1 MPSDK
6 KRDFGRYLAEVV
18 AKEIPVQ
25 FVSSVTVIFKSGKRA
40 RLTKEDLSHP
50 LPLEKNLT
58 WDKVE
63 EGFENVQNVEIHID
77 LEALGN
83 HVRGKTDSLFDKHFN
98 DDEDD
103 SC

>member
-1 MPSDK
+1 MIFPPQLGG

-18 AKEIPVQ
+18 AKEIPVR

-58 WDKVE
+58 WDK
-63 EGFENVQNVEIHID
+63 
-77 LEALGN
+77 EARL
-83 HVRGKTDSLFDKHFN
+83 KILISL
-98 DDEDD
+98 
-103 SC
+103 

>member
-18 AKEIPVQ
+18 AKEIPVR

-63 EGFENVQNVEIHID
+63 EGFENVQNVEIMEVFARIR
-77 LEALGN
+77 
-83 HVRGKTDSLFDKHFN
+83 VWFSLFTVKRYPLLAVFHPPN
-98 DDEDD
+98 
-103 SC
+103 